1 MFAGKI
7 YEKSEGMYKEEYAGQ
22 RITKPKQQKKRAE
35 ENRRQQKRA
44 EKSRRA

>member
-22 RITKPKQQKKRAE
+22 RITKPKQQKRTEDSRRGPKRAE
-35 ENRRQQKRA
+35 ERRR
-44 EKSRRA
+44 E